1 MRITFRSHARRS
13 VGRLNAALAAML
25 LIGALGSAGAAYG
38 AELLRVTGSHW
49 PPYLDGEL
57 ENGGLAAD
65 LVRTALTRAGYE
77 VEGSAEPWVRAYE
90 GVAIG
95 VYDVVAA
102 VWQNEARGEELIFSN
117 PYLLNDIIFMSR
129 QGVLGTYNTLNDLR
143 GYRIGVV
150 RDYAYDDAFDNHP
163 QLLRVPSS
171 NLIQNLL
178 MLSQGRLEVV
188 VGDKWSMLHEISQYI
203 PEDIGVFVA
212 LPRPLARRALRLGVS
227 RHNPNAQEIVAAF
240 DKAIVDMQADGSYDE
255 IVQRHTAGI
264 AQLPKQR

>member
-1 MRITFRSHARRS
+1 MNSRNKFQQT
-13 VGRLNAALAAML
+13 VGAFVFIL
-25 LIGALGSAGAAYG
+25 LVSGLGTAGAAHS
-38 AELLRVTGSHW
+38 AQLLRVTGSHW
-49 PPYLDGEL
+49 PPYLDQEL

-65 LVRTALTRAGYE
+65 LVRTALTRAGYD
-77 VEGSAEPWVRAYE
+77 VEASAEPWSRAYE
-90 GVAIG
+90 GAAIG

-102 VWQNEARGEELIFSN
+102 VWQNEERGEELIFSN

-129 QGVLGTYNTLNDLR
+129 QGVLGNYRTLNDLR

-178 MLSQGRLEVV
+178 MLTQGRLEVV

-203 PEDIGVFVA
+203 PDEIGVFVA

-227 RHNPNAQEIVAAF
+227 RHNQNAQEIVAAF
-240 DKAIVDMQADGSYDE
+240 DKAIVEMQADGSYDE
-255 IVQRHTAGI
+255 IVQRHTSGI
-264 AQLPKQR
+264 AKLPQQQ

>member
-1 MRITFRSHARRS
+1 MRITSRTFFQRA
-13 VGRLNAALAAML
+13 VGTLVFL
-25 LIGALGSAGAAYG
+25 LLSGALGAASSASA

-49 PPYLDGEL
+49 PPYLDEEL

-65 LVRTALTRAGYE
+65 LVRTALTRAGYQ
-77 VEGSAEPWVRAYE
+77 VEGSAEPWSRAYE

-102 VWQNEARGEELIFSN
+102 IWQNEERGEELIFSN

-129 QGVLGTYNTLNDLR
+129 QGVLGTYNTINDLR
-143 GYRIGVV
+143 GFRIGVI
-150 RDYAYDDAFDNHP
+150 RGYAYDDAFDNHP

-227 RHNPNAQEIVAAF
+227 RHNPHAQEIVAAF
-240 DKAIVDMQADGSYDE
+240 DKAIVDMQADGSYDQ
-255 IVQRHTAGI
+255 IVKKHTSAI
-264 AQLPKQR
+264 AQLPQQR